1 MAIISPFKAYR
12 YNSHKVEIGKCVT
25 QPYDKINKDLQKQ
38 YYENSPYNIVRVILG
53 YDTGDDYKGRDN
65 YQMADVYLN
74 DWMKNNILVKDS
86 TPSLYYYTQTFKME
100 TGEEKTRHGFIGL
113 GKIDET
119 KVHAHEHTLSGPKKG
134 RLDLLRA
141 TQANYGQIFMLYN
154 DPGNQVEQTISKGV
168 SGQPEVS
175 VQDEDGNTHKLWLVS
190 DPEVILAVQQLM
202 KEKELF
208 IADGHHR
215 YETSVNYRQEMLDQG
230 KHTADMDYL
239 MMTFI
244 NMADPGLVILP
255 THRCVSNL
263 SDFNFDHFLKQ
274 ATAYFEICELKDAKT
289 LAEAMKTRQSEKVIG
304 LYLPNKYFLLVL
316 NKDADIDKVFD
327 ADQSQA
333 YKHLDVSLLH
343 THLIENILGITKEA
357 QSLQTNLSYVRGF
370 AKAISKVDTGLCQMV
385 FLLNPTA
392 ISEVKEIAGAGE
404 RMPQKSTDFYPK
416 LLSGMTIYKMGIAG

>member
-1 MAIISPFKAYR
+1 
-12 YNSHKVEIGKCVT
+12 
-25 QPYDKINKDLQKQ
+25 
-38 YYENSPYNIVRVILG
+38 
-53 YDTGDDYKGRDN
+53 
-65 YQMADVYLN
+65 
-74 DWMKNNILVKDS
+74 
-86 TPSLYYYTQTFKME
+86 
-100 TGEEKTRHGFIGL
+100 
-113 GKIDET
+113 
-119 KVHAHEHTLSGPKKG
+119 
-134 RLDLLRA
+134 
-141 TQANYGQIFMLYN
+141 
-154 DPGNQVEQTISKGV
+154 
-168 SGQPEVS
+168 
-175 VQDEDGNTHKLWLVS
+175 
-190 DPEVILAVQQLM
+190 M
-202 KEKELF
+202 KERELF

-230 KHTADMDYL
+230 KHKADMDYL

-263 SDFNFDHFLKQ
+263 PDFNFDHFLKQ

-304 LYLPNKYFLLVL
+304 LYLPNQYLLLVL

-327 ADQSQA
+327 ITHSQA
-333 YKHLDVSLLH
+333 YKLLDVSILH
-343 THLIENILGITKEA
+343 TLLIENILGITKEA
-357 QSLQTNLSYVRGF
+357 QALQTNLSYVRGF
-370 AKAISKVDTGLCQMV
+370 AKAIQKVETGLCQMA